1 MTRQYT
7 FNNTQC
13 PQLEEEKYHTKITTY
28 REKIVPVKLK
38 ESVVCKKYLKF
49 YSSEWAYITYTAQD
63 YFSSEFDI
71 WYFGQPENRRH
82 PIIDKGMGY
91 WLNDSEIVIGYRLR
105 TNPSITRPI
114 FNYRREINFRK
125 VKLYIH
131 RYLKFKMA
139 LIRQKMIRKELI
151 KIKFLPIE
159 TIENILKYCYDPLLL
174 L

>member
-1 MTRQYT
+1 MSSIRRRKISYK
-7 FNNTQC
+7 NNNLQ
-13 PQLEEEKYHTKITTY
+13 
-28 REKIVPVKLK
+28 RKIVPVKLK